1 MKKKFIILAL
11 TVIYIIAMALLG
23 ITICPFKRFT
33 GYPCPACGATRAYLS
48 LLKLDFKSAFYYHPL
63 FPILLPMVIYI
74 LFGKRPLFKSEKNEK
89 VFLVIFAVIIAFV
102 WIYRLLHKFDFK

>member
-11 TVIYIIAMALLG
+11 TAIYIIAMALLE

-89 VFLVIFAVIIAFV
+89 VITVIFTVIIAFV